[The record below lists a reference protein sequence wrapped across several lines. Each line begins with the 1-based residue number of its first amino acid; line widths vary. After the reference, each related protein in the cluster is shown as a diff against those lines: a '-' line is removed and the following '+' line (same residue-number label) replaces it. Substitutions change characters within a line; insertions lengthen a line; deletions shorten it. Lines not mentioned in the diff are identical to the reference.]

1 MSHGCLELE
10 TKNFGNIIKA
20 VQSDIIDEI
29 NREVENLDPKL
40 LNLYIRRVG
49 KEIAG
54 LLRSELLNQVK

>member
-1 MSHGCLELE
+1 MSHGGLELE